1 MTVGRSEQAKT
12 LVVERER
19 KVLNTVGW
27 VPRVTFLRSLNR
39 PTERMASGERRKE
52 RKQDKELGCEG
63 SKQFPEAKDSATLV
77 LLIFQRAPHS
87 KCYPHLSQC

>member
-27 VPRVTFLRSLNR
+27 CPESPSYGRSTGLQKEQRQEKNR
-39 PTERMASGERRKE
+39 N
-52 RKQDKELGCEG
+52 KQDRQLDCEEFESCTLKLSTRQLQHPG
-63 SKQFPEAKDSATLV
+63 FSK
-77 LLIFQRAPHS
+77 AP
-87 KCYPHLSQC
+87 LT